1 MTRHLLL
8 VLLGSTLLISS
19 FSCKK
24 ENSGTNLFYGYWKAS
39 YGDTITIGVLG
50 GNRLTG
56 RRMNGLM
63 AFAGLVLAIGIIPLT
78 STQAAPDAA
87 AERF

>member
-1 MTRHLLL
+1 
-8 VLLGSTLLISS
+8 
-19 FSCKK
+19 
-24 ENSGTNLFYGYWKAS
+24 
-39 YGDTITIGVLG
+39 
-50 GNRLTG
+50 
-56 RRMNGLM
+56 MNGLM